1 MEKIIS
7 NANRHPQ
14 PDAGLKPASGF
25 ATSFLALFII
35 LIFSNCNKKPT
46 LFERLSS
53 SKTGIKF
60 KNTIVEN
67 DKFNVLDYMNIY
79 TGAGVA
85 VGDINNDGLMD
96 VYFSGNQTTGR
107 LYVNKGNLQFEDVTE
122 KAGLVSDRWQTG
134 VSMVDINQDGFVDI
148 YVNVSGSEKFGNL
161 ANLLY
166 INNQN
171 GTFSE
176 KAEEYGIAEKRLTM
190 NSSFFDYD
198 KDGDLDLFL
207 ITNPADEMVS
217 GVNTVKERKINGES
231 DGTDILYRNDSP
243 PTPKGGASGTTP
255 PSGVGGLH
263 FTDVSREAGILTEGY
278 SLGAAISDFNQ
289 DGFPDIFVSNDFLSN
304 DILYINNGNGTFT
317 DRINDYLKHT
327 SFASM
332 GNDAADINNDGL
344 TDLFVLDM
352 LPEDNFRRKMII
364 PPTGYD
370 KFQLLLEKGYTPS
383 YTRNTLQLNNGTPPT
398 PEGGD
403 ARRPPPSGIGGFSE
417 ISFLSGVSA
426 TDWSWAALFAD
437 YDNDGDKDLMVTN
450 GFYRDL
456 GNLDYIT
463 YQSRLQNPMGRQDAK
478 RAEKLKAI
486 HTLENVPI
494 QNYLYE
500 NNGDLTFAK
509 RSDDWGF
516 TEKGFSN
523 GAVYADLD
531 NDGDLE
537 LIINDFNS
545 EAKVYENKSNTLLQ
559 NHFLKVKLQGNAPN
573 LEGFG
578 SKISVY
584 SAPEGSPDK
593 DGKGGKMQFQ
603 ELQPSRGYESSV
615 SPILNFGLGKTTKI
629 DSIVVVW
636 ANGNRQVET
645 NISIDKQLI
654 IKYLKTERQ
663 QLSKSYKLLESLFTP
678 TANLNIEFKH
688 VENNYNDFK
697 IQPLLPQLHS
707 QGSPAIATG
716 DVNGDGLEDF
726 YISAAAGSAGCFFIQ
741 TARPDASGKGKFN
754 KKPMPQVAQ
763 ADETGAL
770 LFDADGDK
778 DLDLYIVGGGS
789 EFENNTP
796 PYQDHLLV
804 NDGTGNFTLSP
815 NALPDTRAS
824 GSLAIS
830 CDYDHDGDLDL
841 FVGGRV
847 SAGAYPMP
855 PRSYLLR
862 NDSPR
867 DGASNHRTL
876 MPNVPIFTD
885 VTPPYLQ
892 QIGMVTAANWTD
904 IDNDGWA
911 DLALVGEFMPLTFI
925 KNVNGTI
932 DNKQSTINNTEG
944 WWSSLASADF
954 DGDGDMDFIA
964 GNIGLNT
971 RYKAS
976 DKEPLCVYAKDF
988 DKNGRIDPIL
998 CYYSQGVN
1006 YMARTRDE
1014 LIKQIA
1020 AMRGRFESYKDFA
1033 NATFD
1038 KSFTK
1043 EELKD
1048 AYLLKATCFES
1059 CYFENKGGGNFEKH
1073 PLSINAQFAPINGIL
1088 IQDFDKDGHLDALI
1102 AGNSYGTEPTMGRYD
1117 ASTGSLLKGDGKG
1130 NFTVLKSRETGF
1142 VADKDVKSLAKIK
1155 LKDKSE
1161 LILIGNNS
1169 AQLGVFRFQN
1179 KEKTKIVN

>member
-1 MEKIIS
+1 MKKVILNIIWQQLS
-7 NANRHPQ
+7 KS
-14 PDAGLKPASGF
+14 LKLLES
-25 ATSFLALFII
+25 LLVV
-35 LIFSNCNKKPT
+35 LIFISCNKKPT
-46 LFERLSS
+46 LFELQPS
-53 SKTGIKF
+53 SKTGINF

-67 DKFNVLDYMNIY
+67 EKYNVLDYMNIY

-85 VGDINNDGLMD
+85 AGDINNDGLID
-96 VYFSGNQTTGR
+96 LYFSGNQTTGR
-107 LYVNKGNLQFEDVTE
+107 LYVNKGNLQFENVTE
-122 KAGLVSDRWQTG
+122 KAGLMSDRWQTG

-161 ANLLY
+161 SNLLY
-166 INNQN
+166 INNKN
-171 GTFSE
+171 GTFTE
-176 KAEEYGIAEKRLTM
+176 KAAEFGIAEKRLTM

-217 GVNTVKERKINGES
+217 GVNVVKERKINGES
-231 DGTDILYRNDSP
+231 EGTDILYRNNGNN
-243 PTPKGGASGTTP
+243 T
-255 PSGVGGLH
+255 

-289 DGFPDIFVSNDFLSN
+289 DGYPDIFVSNDFLSN

-317 DRINDYLKHT
+317 DRINEYLKHT

-364 PPTGYD
+364 PPTSYD
-370 KFQLLLEKGYTPS
+370 KFQLLLAQGYTPS
-383 YTRNTLQLNNGTPPT
+383 YTRNTLQLNNGQSVDNQLVSNKKTT
-398 PEGGD
+398 KTT
-403 ARRPPPSGIGGFSE
+403 FSE

-478 RAEKLKAI
+478 RDEKLKAI
-486 HTLENVPI
+486 HALANVPL
-494 QNYLYE
+494 QNYLFE
-500 NNGDLTFAK
+500 NNDNLMFSK
-509 RSDDWGF
+509 RSDEWGF
-516 TEKGFSN
+516 TQKGFSN

-537 LIINDFNS
+537 LILNEFNS
-545 EAKVYENKSNTLLQ
+545 EAKIYENKANTLLQ
-559 NHFLKVKLQGNAPN
+559 NHFLKIKLQGNKPN
-573 LEGFG
+573 LESFG
-578 SKISVY
+578 SKITVFS
-584 SAPEGSPDK
+584 D
-593 DGKGGKMQFQ
+593 GKMQFQ

-615 SPILNFGLGKTTKI
+615 SPVLNFGLGKTTKI
-629 DSIVVVW
+629 DSVVVVW
-636 ANGNRQVET
+636 ADGNRQVEKGVF
-645 NISIDKQLI
+645 IDKTLI
-654 IKYLKTERQ
+654 INYLKGEK
-663 QLSKSYKLLESLFTP
+663 QLSIPKIFGMESSRLFVA
-678 TANLNIEFKH
+678 ANDFNIDFNH

-741 TARPDASGKGKFN
+741 NNKGNFD
-754 KKPMPQVAQ
+754 KKPMPQVALS
-763 ADETGAL
+763 DETGAH

-789 EFENNTP
+789 EFEEGTP
-796 PYQDHLLV
+796 QYQDRFYE
-804 NDGTGNFTLSP
+804 NDGQGNFKLLP

-824 GSLAIS
+824 GSVSIS

-841 FVGGRV
+841 FIGGRV
-847 SAGAYPMP
+847 SAGAYPMS
-855 PRSYLLR
+855 PRSYLLK
-862 NDSPR
+862 NNSTK
-867 DGASNHRTL
+867 GS
-876 MPNVPIFTD
+876 IKFTD
-885 VTPPYLQ
+885 ETPQYLQ
-892 QIGMVTAANWTD
+892 KIGMVTAANWSD
-904 IDNDGWA
+904 IDKDGWQ
-911 DLALVGEFMPLTFI
+911 DLAIVGEFMPLTI
-925 KNVNGTI
+925 LKNEHGTLRHPTSDI
-932 DNKQSTINNTEG
+932 RNTEG

-964 GNIGLNT
+964 GNVGLNT

-976 DKEPLCVYAKDF
+976 EKEPLCVYAKDF

-998 CYYSQGVN
+998 CYYSDGIN

-1014 LIKQIA
+1014 MIKQIA
-1020 AMRGRFESYKDFA
+1020 AMRGRFASYKDFA
-1033 NATFD
+1033 EATFD

-1043 EELKD
+1043 DELKD
-1048 AYLLKATCFES
+1048 AFLLKATCFES
-1059 CYFENKGGGNFEKH
+1059 CYFENKGNGNFEKH
-1073 PLSINAQFAPINGIL
+1073 PLSIEAQFAPINGIL
-1088 IQDFDKDGHLDALI
+1088 IEDFDKDGHLDALL
-1102 AGNSYGTEPTMGRYD
+1102 AGNSYGTEPTTGRYD
-1117 ASTGSLLKGDGKG
+1117 AGTGLLLKGDGKG
-1130 NFTVLKSRETGF
+1130 HFTILNSRKTGF
-1142 VADKDVKSLAKIK
+1142 MADKDVKCLAKIR
-1155 LKDKSE
+1155 LKDNSN
-1161 LILIGNNS
+1161 LILVGNNS
-1169 AQLGVFRFQN
+1169 AKLEVFRCKN
-1179 KEKTKIVN
+1179 KEKILPLK

>member
-1 MEKIIS
+1 MLNI
-7 NANRHPQ
+7 NGQRRQQ

-25 ATSFLALFII
+25 TTSFFLLFI
-35 LIFSNCNKKPT
+35 LLFFSNCNKKQT

-53 SKTGIKF
+53 AKTGIKF

-166 INNQN
+166 INNHD
-171 GTFSE
+171 GTFTE
-176 KAEEYGIAEKRLTM
+176 KAAEFGIAEKRLTM

-217 GVNTVKERKINGES
+217 GVNTVKERKVNGES
-231 DGTDILYRNDSP
+231 DGTDILYRNNGNN
-243 PTPKGGASGTTP
+243 T
-255 PSGVGGLH
+255 

-317 DRINDYLKHT
+317 DRINEYLKHT

-383 YTRNTLQLNNGTPPT
+383 YTRNTLQLNNGQMVDNQSTKGST
-398 PEGGD
+398 
-403 ARRPPPSGIGGFSE
+403 ITKTTFSE

-478 RAEKLKAI
+478 REEKLKAI
-486 HTLENVPI
+486 HALENVPI

-500 NNGDLTFAK
+500 NNGDLTFTK

-537 LIINDFNS
+537 LITNDFNS
-545 EAKVYENKSNTLLQ
+545 EAKVYENKANTLLQ

-573 LEGFG
+573 LDGFG

-584 SAPEGSPDK
+584 SATEGSPDK
-593 DGKGGKMQFQ
+593 DGKGSQIQFQ

-615 SPILNFGLGKTTKI
+615 SPILNFGLGKTAKV
-629 DSIVVVW
+629 DSVVIVW
-636 ANGNRQVET
+636 ADGNRQVET
-645 NISIDKQLI
+645 NISIDKQLT
-654 IKYLKTERQ
+654 IKYLKSDK
-663 QLSKSYKLLESLFTP
+663 QLSKSLKLLESLFI
-678 TANLNIEFKH
+678 TADVNIDFKH

-707 QGSPAIATG
+707 QSSPAIATG

-741 TARPDASGKGKFN
+741 TARPDISGKGSGKFD
-754 KKPMPQVAQ
+754 KKPMPQVALS
-763 ADETGAL
+763 DETGAL

-789 EFENNTP
+789 EFEQGAP
-796 PYQDHLLV
+796 QYQDNLWV
-804 NDGTGNFTLSP
+804 NDGNGNFTLSP

-867 DGASNHRTL
+867 KGAANQLTFV
-876 MPNVPIFTD
+876 PNVPIFTD
-885 VTPPYLQ
+885 VTPQYLQ
-892 QIGMVTAANWTD
+892 QIGMVTGANWTD
-904 IDNDGWA
+904 IDGDGWA
-911 DLALVGEFMPLTFI
+911 DLALVGEFMSLTFI
-925 KNVNGTI
+925 KN
-932 DNKQSTINNTEG
+932 NKGKLDDKPLIINNSEG
-944 WWSSLASADF
+944 WWSSLNCADF

-964 GNIGLNT
+964 GNVGLNT

-976 DKEPLCVYAKDF
+976 PTEPLCVYAKDF
-988 DKNGRIDPIL
+988 DKNGRVDPIL

-1033 NATFD
+1033 TASFD

-1059 CYFENKGGGNFEKH
+1059 CYFENKGNGIFEKH
-1073 PLSINAQFAPINGIL
+1073 PLSIEAQFAPINGIL

-1102 AGNSYGTEPTMGRYD
+1102 AGNSYGTEPTTGRYD

-1130 NFTVLKSRETGF
+1130 NFRVLKSRETGF
-1142 VADKDVKSLAKIK
+1142 VADKDVKSLAKIN
-1155 LKDKSE
+1155 LKNGSE

-1169 AQLGVFRFQN
+1169 AQLGAYYWQN
-1179 KEKTKIVN
+1179 REEMKILK

>member
-1 MEKIIS
+1 MILMK
-7 NANRHPQ
+7 
-14 PDAGLKPASGF
+14 KM
-25 ATSFLALFII
+25 SFNINKQQLSKSFKLLESLLVV
-35 LIFSNCNKKPT
+35 LIFSSCNKKPT
-46 LFERLSS
+46 LFELLPSN
-53 SKTGIKF
+53 KTGINF

-67 DKFNVLDYMNIY
+67 AKYNVLDYMNIY

-85 VGDINNDGLMD
+85 AGDINNDGLMD
-96 VYFSGNQTTGR
+96 LYFSGNQTTGR
-107 LYVNKGNLQFEDVTE
+107 LYLNKGNLQFEDITE
-122 KAGLVSDRWQTG
+122 KAGLVSNRWQTG

-161 ANLLY
+161 SNLLY
-166 INNQN
+166 INNGN

-176 KAEEYGIAEKRLTM
+176 KAAEFGIAEKRLTM

-198 KDGDLDLFL
+198 NDGDLDLFL

-217 GVNTVKERKINGES
+217 GVNVVKERKVNGES
-231 DGTDILYRNDSP
+231 DGTDILYRNNGNN
-243 PTPKGGASGTTP
+243 T
-255 PSGVGGLH
+255 

-289 DGFPDIFVSNDFLSN
+289 DGFADIFVSNDFLSN

-317 DRINDYLKHT
+317 DRINEYLKHT

-364 PPTGYD
+364 PPTSYD
-370 KFQLLLEKGYTPS
+370 KFQLLLTQGYTPS
-383 YTRNTLQLNNGTPPT
+383 YTRNTLQLNNGQSIDNQLVINKKTT
-398 PEGGD
+398 KTT
-403 ARRPPPSGIGGFSE
+403 FSE

-478 RAEKLKAI
+478 RDEKLKAI
-486 HTLENVPI
+486 HALENVPI
-494 QNYLYE
+494 QNYLFE
-500 NNGDLTFAK
+500 NNDNLTFSK
-509 RSDDWGF
+509 RSDEWGF
-516 TEKGFSN
+516 TQKGFSN

-537 LIINDFNS
+537 LVLNEFNN
-545 EAKVYENKSNTLLQ
+545 EAKIYENKANTLLQ
-559 NHFLKVKLQGNAPN
+559 NHFLKIKLKGNKPN

-578 SKISVY
+578 SKILVFT
-584 SAPEGSPDK
+584 E
-593 DGKGGKMQFQ
+593 GGKMQFQ

-636 ANGNRQVET
+636 ADGNRQVEKKF
-645 NISIDKQLI
+645 SIDKTLEI
-654 IKYLKTERQ
+654 SYLKSSE
-663 QLSKSYKLLESLFTP
+663 QLSKSLKLLESYALDFREANDINIDFT
-678 TANLNIEFKH
+678 H
-688 VENNYNDFK
+688 VENNFNDFK

-707 QGSPAIATG
+707 QGSPAITTG

-726 YISAAAGSAGCFFIQ
+726 YISAAAGSVGCFFMQ
-741 TARPDASGKGKFN
+741 TGKGNFD
-754 KKPMPQVAQ
+754 KKPMPQVALS
-763 ADETGAL
+763 DETGTH

-789 EFENNTP
+789 EFEEGAP
-796 PYQDHLLV
+796 QYQDRFFE
-804 NDGTGNFTLSP
+804 NDGKGNFKLLP
-815 NALPDTRAS
+815 DALPDTRAS
-824 GSLAIS
+824 GSVSIS
-830 CDYDHDGDLDL
+830 CDYDHDGDLDI

-847 SAGAYPMP
+847 SAGAYPMS
-855 PRSYLLR
+855 PRSYLLK
-862 NDSPR
+862 NNSTK
-867 DGASNHRTL
+867 GN
-876 MPNVPIFTD
+876 IKFTD
-885 VTPPYLQ
+885 ETPQYLQ
-892 QIGMVTAANWTD
+892 KIGMVTAANWTD
-904 IDNDGWA
+904 IDKDGWA

-925 KNVNGTI
+925 KNQGGNFI
-932 DNKQSTINNTEG
+932 HNSSFIIHHSEG
-944 WWSSLASADF
+944 WWSSIASADF
-954 DGDGDMDFIA
+954 DSDGDMDFIA
-964 GNIGLNT
+964 GNVGLNT
-971 RYKAS
+971 RYKATE
-976 DKEPLCVYAKDF
+976 KEPLCIYAKDF
-988 DKNGRIDPIL
+988 DKNGRIDPVL

-1020 AMRGRFESYKDFA
+1020 AMRGRFETYKNFA
-1033 NATFD
+1033 DATFD

-1043 EELKD
+1043 DELKD
-1048 AYLLKATCFES
+1048 AFLLKATSFES
-1059 CYFENKGGGNFEKH
+1059 CYFENKGNGNFEKH
-1073 PLSINAQFAPINGIL
+1073 PLSIEAQFAPINGIL
-1088 IQDFDKDGHLDALI
+1088 IDDFDKDGYLDALLG
-1102 AGNSYGTEPTMGRYD
+1102 GNAYGTEPTTGRYD
-1117 ASTGSLLKGDGKG
+1117 AGTGLLLKGDGKG
-1130 NFTVLKSRETGF
+1130 HFTILNSQKTGF

-1155 LKDKSE
+1155 LKDKSN

-1169 AQLGVFRFQN
+1169 NVVGKFIYRF
-1179 KEKTKIVN
+1179 KM

>member
-1 MEKIIS
+1 MIKTILNINQRQLSIPKFFGMES
-7 NANRHPQ
+7 
-14 PDAGLKPASGF
+14 L
-25 ATSFLALFII
+25 LVV
-35 LIFSNCNKKPT
+35 LIFISCNKKPT

-67 DKFNVLDYMNIY
+67 EKFNVLDYMNIY

-166 INNQN
+166 INNHD
-171 GTFSE
+171 GTFTE
-176 KAEEYGIAEKRLTM
+176 KAAEFGIAEKRLTM

-217 GVNTVKERKINGES
+217 GVNTVKERKINGDS

-243 PTPKGGASGTTP
+243 PTPEGGDARTP
-255 PSGVGGLH
+255 PSGVGGVH

-289 DGFPDIFVSNDFLSN
+289 DGLPDIFVSNDFLSN

-403 ARRPPPSGIGGFSE
+403 ARHTPPSGAGGFSE

-478 RAEKLKAI
+478 REEKLKAI
-486 HTLENVPI
+486 HALENVPI

-523 GAVYADLD
+523 GAVYVDLD

-537 LIINDFNS
+537 LITNDFNS
-545 EAKVYENKSNTLLQ
+545 EAKVYENKANTLLQ

-573 LEGFG
+573 LDGFG

-584 SAPEGSPDK
+584 TE
-593 DGKGGKMQFQ
+593 GGKIQFQ

-615 SPILNFGLGKTTKI
+615 TPILNFGIGKTTKI
-629 DSIVVVW
+629 DSVVVVW
-636 ANGNRQVET
+636 ADGNRQVET
-645 NISIDKQLI
+645 NISIDKQLTV
-654 IKYLKTERQ
+654 KYLSNKNKKIVP
-663 QLSKSYKLLESLFTP
+663 LSINPLFAEFTG
-678 TANLNIEFKH
+678 ANIDFKH

-741 TARPDASGKGKFN
+741 VARPDASGNGNGKFD
-754 KKPMPQVAQ
+754 KKTMPQVALS
-763 ADETGAL
+763 DETGAL

-796 PYQDHLLV
+796 QYQDNLWI
-804 NDGTGNFTLSP
+804 NDGIGNFTLSP

-824 GSLAIS
+824 GSLAIN

-867 DGASNHRTL
+867 KGDENHRTL

-885 VTPPYLQ
+885 VTPQYLQ

-904 IDNDGWA
+904 IDGDGWA
-911 DLALVGEFMPLTFI
+911 DLALVGEFMPLIFI
-925 KNVNGTI
+925 KNKNGKLDDKPLI
-932 DNKQSTINNTEG
+932 INNSEG

-964 GNIGLNT
+964 GNVGLNT

-988 DKNGRIDPIL
+988 DKNGRVDPIL

-1088 IQDFDKDGHLDALI
+1088 IADFDKDGHLDALI
-1102 AGNSYGTEPTMGRYD
+1102 AGNSYGTEPTTGRYD
-1117 ASTGSLLKGDGKG
+1117 ASTGNLLKGDGKG
-1130 NFTVLKSRETGF
+1130 NFTVLMSRETGF
-1142 VADKDVKSLAKIK
+1142 IADKDVKSLAKIK
-1155 LKDKSE
+1155 WGDKSE

-1169 AQLGVFRFQN
+1169 AQLGAYYLNN
-1179 KEKTKIVN
+1179 KEKAKPIQ

>member
-1 MEKIIS
+1 MKKAILNI
-7 NANRHPQ
+7 NGRQ
-14 PDAGLKPASGF
+14 LDASLKLASSY
-25 ATSFLALFII
+25 TSFFYITII
-35 LIFSNCNKKPT
+35 LIFTNCNTKPT
-46 LFERLSS
+46 LFELTSS
-53 SKTGIKF
+53 SKTGVKF

-67 DKFNVLDYMNIY
+67 EKFNVLDYMNIY

-85 VGDINNDGLMD
+85 TGDINNDGLMD
-96 VYFSGNQTTGR
+96 LYFSGNQTTGR
-107 LYVNKGNLQFEDVTE
+107 LYLNKGNLQFEDITE

-171 GTFSE
+171 GTFTE
-176 KAEEYGIAEKRLTM
+176 KAAEYGIAEKRLTM
-190 NSSFFDYD
+190 NSTFFDYD

-217 GVNTVKERKINGES
+217 GVNVVKERKVNGES

-243 PTPKGGASGTTP
+243 LTPKGGASGTT
-255 PSGVGGLH
+255 GGLH
-263 FTDVSREAGILTEGY
+263 FTDVSRTAGILTEGY

-304 DILYINNGNGTFT
+304 DILYINNGDGTFT
-317 DRINDYLKHT
+317 DRINEYMKHS

-344 TDLFVLDM
+344 TDLCVLDM

-364 PPTGYD
+364 PPTSYD

-383 YTRNTLQLNNGTPPT
+383 YTRNTLQLNNGSPPT
-398 PEGGD
+398 PKGG
-403 ARRPPPSGIGGFSE
+403 AKPHAFGGGAVQHALGAKPQSPPLGAGGFSE
-417 ISFLSGVSA
+417 ISFLSGISA

-486 HTLENVPI
+486 HSLENVPI
-494 QNYLYE
+494 QNYLFE
-500 NNGDLTFAK
+500 NNGDLTFTK

-523 GAVYADLD
+523 GAVYVDLD

-537 LIINDFNS
+537 LVLNEFNS
-545 EAKVYENKSNTLLQ
+545 EAKIYENKANTLLQ

-573 LEGFG
+573 LDGFG
-578 SKISVY
+578 SKITLYYTPS
-584 SAPEGSPDK
+584 G
-593 DGKGGKMQFQ
+593 GKGAMQFQ
-603 ELQPSRGYESSV
+603 EMQPSRGYESSV
-615 SPILNFGLGKTTKI
+615 SPVLNFGLGKNVKV
-629 DSIVVVW
+629 DSIIVVW
-636 ANGNRQVET
+636 ADGNRQVET
-645 NISIDKQLI
+645 NISIDKQLTVR
-654 IKYLKTERQ
+654 YLKSVTQPSEGFKP
-663 QLSKSYKLLESLFTP
+663 SEGLFA
-678 TANLNIEFKH
+678 TADVNIDFKH
-688 VENNYNDFK
+688 LENNYNDFK

-707 QGSPAIATG
+707 QGSPAMATG

-726 YISAAAGSAGCFFIQ
+726 YISAAAGSVGCFFIQ
-741 TARPDASGKGKFN
+741 NRNGGFD
-754 KKPMPQVAQ
+754 KKPLPQVAL

-770 LFDADGDK
+770 FFDADGDK

-789 EFENNTP
+789 EFELGSP
-796 PYQDHLLV
+796 QYQDRFYE
-804 NDGTGNFTLSP
+804 NDGKGNFKSMP

-824 GSLAIS
+824 GSVAIS
-830 CDYDHDGDLDL
+830 CDYDHDGDLDI

-862 NDSPR
+862 NDSPLTPK
-867 DGASNHRTL
+867 GGTT
-876 MPNVPIFTD
+876 FTD
-885 VTPPYLQ
+885 VTPQYLQ
-892 QIGMVTAANWTD
+892 QIGMITAANWVD

-911 DLALVGEFMPLTFI
+911 DLVLVGEFMPLTFV
-925 KNVNGTI
+925 KNKNGKME
-932 DNKQSTINNTEG
+932 DKPLTINNSEG
-944 WWSSLASADF
+944 WWSSLNCADF
-954 DGDGDMDFIA
+954 DGDGDMDFMA
-964 GNIGLNT
+964 GNVGLNT
-971 RYKAS
+971 RYKVS
-976 DKEPLCVYAKDF
+976 EKEPLCIYAKDF

-998 CYYSQGVN
+998 CYYSQGIN
-1006 YMARTRDE
+1006 YMGRTRDE

-1033 NATFD
+1033 TAPFD

-1043 EELKD
+1043 DELKD

-1059 CYFENKGGGNFEKH
+1059 CYFENKGNGQFEKH
-1073 PLSINAQFAPINGIL
+1073 PLSINAQFSPINGIL
-1088 IQDFDKDGHLDALI
+1088 IADFDKDGHLDALL
-1102 AGNSYGTEPTMGRYD
+1102 AGNSYAIEPTMGRCD
-1117 ASTGSLLKGDGKG
+1117 ASTGVFLKGDGKG
-1130 NFTVLKSRETGF
+1130 HFTVLKSRETGF
-1142 VADKDVKSLAKIK
+1142 VADKDVKSLAKVK
-1155 LKDKSE
+1155 LKNGSE
-1161 LILIGNNS
+1161 LVLIGNNS
-1169 AQLGVFRFQN
+1169 ARLEAYYWRNQ
-1179 KEKTKIVN
+1179 EKIRQIK

>member
-1 MEKIIS
+1 MMIKTMLNI
-7 NANRHPQ
+7 NRQQLSIPK
-14 PDAGLKPASGF
+14 AFGMKSL
-25 ATSFLALFII
+25 LVV
-35 LIFSNCNKKPT
+35 LIFMSCNKKPT
-46 LFERLSS
+46 LFELVSS

-67 DKFNVLDYMNIY
+67 EKFNVLDYMNIY

-85 VGDINNDGLMD
+85 VGDVNNDGLMD

-171 GTFSE
+171 GTFTE
-176 KAEEYGIAEKRLTM
+176 KAAEYGIAEKRLTM

-217 GVNTVKERKINGES
+217 GVNTVKERKVNGES
-231 DGTDILYRNDSP
+231 DGTDILYRNNGNN
-243 PTPKGGASGTTP
+243 T
-255 PSGVGGLH
+255 

-304 DILYINNGNGTFT
+304 DILYINNGDGTFT
-317 DRINDYLKHT
+317 DRINEYLKHT

-383 YTRNTLQLNNGTPPT
+383 YTRNTLQLNNGQIVDNQSTKGST
-398 PEGGD
+398 
-403 ARRPPPSGIGGFSE
+403 ITKTTFSE

-478 RAEKLKAI
+478 REEKLKAI
-486 HTLENVPI
+486 HALENVPI

-500 NNGDLTFAK
+500 NNGDLTFTK

-523 GAVYADLD
+523 GAVYVDLD

-537 LIINDFNS
+537 LITNDFNS
-545 EAKVYENKSNTLLQ
+545 EAKVYENKANTLLQ

-573 LEGFG
+573 LDGFG

-584 SAPEGSPDK
+584 TATEGSPDK
-593 DGKGGKMQFQ
+593 GGKGSLQFQ

-615 SPILNFGLGKTTKI
+615 SPILNFGLGKTAKI
-629 DSIVVVW
+629 DSVVVVW
-636 ANGNRQVET
+636 ADGNRQVET
-645 NISIDKQLI
+645 NISIDKQLTV
-654 IKYLKTERQ
+654 KYLKGGIQ
-663 QLSKSYKLLESLFTP
+663 PSKGFKPLEGLF
-678 TANLNIEFKH
+678 NIADVNIDFKH
-688 VENNYNDFK
+688 IENNYNDFK

-741 TARPDASGKGKFN
+741 AAHPDASGKGNGKFD
-754 KKPMPQVAQ
+754 KKSMPQVALS
-763 ADETGAL
+763 DETGAL
-770 LFDADGDK
+770 FFDADGDK
-778 DLDLYIVGGGS
+778 DLDLYIVRGGS
-789 EFENNTP
+789 EFEQGTP
-796 PYQDHLLV
+796 QYQDQLWV
-804 NDGTGNFTLSP
+804 NDGIGNFTLSP

-867 DGASNHRTL
+867 KGAPNQMTFV
-876 MPNVPIFTD
+876 PNVPIFTD
-885 VTPPYLQ
+885 VTPQYLQ

-925 KNVNGTI
+925 KNKNGKL
-932 DNKQSTINNTEG
+932 DDKPLTINNSEG

-964 GNIGLNT
+964 GNVGLNT

-976 DKEPLCVYAKDF
+976 PTEPLCVYAKDF
-988 DKNGRIDPIL
+988 DKNGRVDPII

-1033 NATFD
+1033 TATFD

-1059 CYFENKGGGNFEKH
+1059 CYFENKGNGNFEKH
-1073 PLSINAQFAPINGIL
+1073 PLSIEAQFAPINGIL
-1088 IQDFDKDGHLDALI
+1088 IADFDKDGHLDALI
-1102 AGNSYGTEPTMGRYD
+1102 AGNCYGTEPTTGRYD

-1155 LKDKSE
+1155 LKNKSE

-1169 AQLGVFRFQN
+1169 AKLEAYYWQN
-1179 KEKTKIVN
+1179 REKKPLK

>member
-1 MEKIIS
+1 MIKNNKNIEKIIS
-7 NANRHPQ
+7 RTCTMHEWQCSREIYFPLCVQREINFPTTL
-14 PDAGLKPASGF
+14 PTTLMITF
-25 ATSFLALFII
+25 LLILTS
-35 LIFSNCNKKPT
+35 CNKKPT
-46 LFERLSS
+46 LFELLPSN
-53 SKTGIKF
+53 KTGINF

-67 DKFNVLDYMNIY
+67 EKYNVLDYMNIY

-85 VGDINNDGLMD
+85 AGDINNDGLMD
-96 VYFSGNQTTGR
+96 LYFSGNQTTGR

-122 KAGLVSDRWQTG
+122 KAGLVSNRWQTG
-134 VSMVDINQDGFVDI
+134 VSMADINQDGFVDI

-161 ANLLY
+161 SNLLY
-166 INNQN
+166 INNKN
-171 GTFSE
+171 GTFTE
-176 KAEEYGIAEKRLTM
+176 KAAEFGIAEKRLTM

-217 GVNTVKERKINGES
+217 GVNVVKERKINGES
-231 DGTDILYRNDSP
+231 EGTDILYRNNGNN
-243 PTPKGGASGTTP
+243 T
-255 PSGVGGLH
+255 

-289 DGFPDIFVSNDFLSN
+289 DGYPDIFVSNDFLSN

-317 DRINDYLKHT
+317 DSINEYLKHT

-364 PPTGYD
+364 PPTSYD
-370 KFQLLLEKGYTPS
+370 KFQLLLAQGYTPS
-383 YTRNTLQLNNGTPPT
+383 YTRNTLQLNNGQSVDNQLVSNKKTT
-398 PEGGD
+398 KTT
-403 ARRPPPSGIGGFSE
+403 FSE

-478 RAEKLKAI
+478 RDEKLKAI
-486 HTLENVPI
+486 HALENVPL
-494 QNYLYE
+494 QNYLFE
-500 NNGDLTFAK
+500 NNDNLTFSK
-509 RSDDWGF
+509 RSDEWGF
-516 TEKGFSN
+516 TQKGFSN

-537 LIINDFNS
+537 LILNEFNS
-545 EAKVYENKSNTLLQ
+545 EAKIYENKANTLLQ
-559 NHFLKVKLQGNAPN
+559 NHFLKIKLNGNKPN
-573 LEGFG
+573 LDGFG
-578 SKISVY
+578 SKISVF
-584 SAPEGSPDK
+584 SE
-593 DGKGGKMQFQ
+593 GKMQFQ

-615 SPILNFGLGKTTKI
+615 SPVLNFGLGKTVKI
-629 DSIVVVW
+629 DSVVVVW
-636 ANGNRQVET
+636 ADGNRQVEKGV
-645 NISIDKQLI
+645 SIDKTLI
-654 IKYLKTERQ
+654 INYLANKNKNLYP
-663 QLSKSYKLLESLFTP
+663 LSISPLFTGN
-678 TANLNIEFKH
+678 TDFNIDFNH

-741 TARPDASGKGKFN
+741 TNKGNFDKRT
-754 KKPMPQVAQ
+754 MPQVALS
-763 ADETGAL
+763 DETGAHF
-770 LFDADGDK
+770 FDADGDK

-789 EFENNTP
+789 EFEEGAP
-796 PYQDHLLV
+796 QYQDRFYE
-804 NDGTGNFTLSP
+804 NDGKGNFKLLP
-815 NALPDTRAS
+815 DALPDTRAS
-824 GSLAIS
+824 GSVSIS

-841 FVGGRV
+841 FIGGRV
-847 SAGAYPMP
+847 SAGAYPMS

-862 NDSPR
+862 NDGCR
-867 DGASNHRTL
+867 DRAC
-876 MPNVPIFTD
+876 PVFTD
-885 VTPPYLQ
+885 ETPQYLK

-904 IDNDGWA
+904 IDKDGWA
-911 DLALVGEFMPLTFI
+911 DLAIVGEFMPLTI
-925 KNVNGTI
+925 LKNEHGTLRHPKSEI
-932 DNKQSTINNTEG
+932 RNTEG

-964 GNIGLNT
+964 GNVGLNT
-971 RYKAS
+971 RYKATE
-976 DKEPLCVYAKDF
+976 KEPLCVYAKDF

-998 CYYSQGVN
+998 CYYSDGIN

-1014 LIKQIA
+1014 MIKQIA
-1020 AMRGRFESYKDFA
+1020 AMRGRFASYKDFA
-1033 NATFD
+1033 EATFD

-1043 EELKD
+1043 NELKD
-1048 AYLLKATCFES
+1048 AFLLKATCFES
-1059 CYFENKGGGNFEKH
+1059 CYFENKGNGNFEKH
-1073 PLSINAQFAPINGIL
+1073 PLSIEAQFAPINGIL
-1088 IQDFDKDGHLDALI
+1088 IEDFDKDGHLDALL
-1102 AGNSYGTEPTMGRYD
+1102 AGNSYGTEPTTGRYD
-1117 ASTGSLLKGDGKG
+1117 AGTGLLLKGDGKG
-1130 NFTVLKSRETGF
+1130 HFTTLNSQKTGF
-1142 VADKDVKSLAKIK
+1142 VADKDIRSLAKIR
-1155 LKDKSE
+1155 LKDKSN
-1161 LILIGNNS
+1161 LILVGNNS
-1169 AQLGVFRFQN
+1169 NVVGKFISR
-1179 KEKTKIVN
+1179 